1 MGDHCW
7 LVNIG
12 VKMKI
17 LVYICVILSF
27 GLVAAQE
34 GDVSKEFLNEW
45 ITKIHEMYNP
55 DLVKET
61 KTRQGKSLIP
71 KATTVAPTVR
81 PAPILKSAPY
91 KPIVKP
97 VRKYPNPTYKPVVFR
112 APSYLKPAP
121 KPAPYTPPVYP
132 KPSAKPI
139 SYSPTTYHRPTYK
152 PIVYKQTKPAVY
164 TPPVKAVKPVVY
176 HSPVPTV
183 APYKSP
189 AYKPLPRSYPK
200 TSYSKPKVV
209 FEKPTSYKP
218 VYTPSKKPAV
228 YAQDYA
234 YDGKANYN
242 YEYAVVNEYSGLN
255 FGANEGRDGYLTQ
268 GEYRVLLPDCRTQV
282 VKYNTADAYSGN
294 VAEVTYEGT
303 PCYNNYKKHS

>member
-45 ITKIHEMYNP
+45 ITKIHERYNP

-97 VRKYPNPTYKPVVFR
+97 VRTYPNPTYKPVVFR

-132 KPSAKPI
+132 KPAPKAI
-139 SYSPTTYHRPTYK
+139 SYTPATYPQPTYK
-152 PIVYKQTKPAVY
+152 PVVYKPTKPVAYSPPAYHKPAV
-164 TPPVKAVKPVVY
+164 AY
-176 HSPVPTV
+176 HLPVPTV
-183 APYKSP
+183 APYKPP
-189 AYKPLPRSYPK
+189 AYKPIPKTYQQPSYPK
-200 TSYSKPKVV
+200 SKIV
-209 FEKPTSYKP
+209 FKKPISYKP
-218 VYTPSKKPAV
+218 VHTPS
-228 YAQDYA
+228 
-234 YDGKANYN
+234 
-242 YEYAVVNEYSGLN
+242 
-255 FGANEGRDGYLTQ
+255 
-268 GEYRVLLPDCRTQV
+268 
-282 VKYNTADAYSGN
+282 
-294 VAEVTYEGT
+294 
-303 PCYNNYKKHS
+303 

>member
-12 VKMKI
+12 VTMKI
-17 LVYICVILSF
+17 LVLICAILSLGF
-27 GLVAAQE
+27 VAAQE

-45 ITKIHEMYNP
+45 ITKIHERYNP
-55 DLVKET
+55 DLVKES

-71 KATTVAPTVR
+71 KATTVAPTVT
-81 PAPILKSAPY
+81 PAPIVKSAPY

-97 VRKYPNPTYKPVVFR
+97 VRTYPNPTYKPVVFR
-112 APSYLKPAP
+112 APSYPKQAP

-132 KPSAKPI
+132 KPSPKPI
-139 SYSPTTYHRPTYK
+139 PYAPTTYHRPTYK
-152 PIVYKQTKPAVY
+152 PT
-164 TPPVKAVKPVVY
+164 
-176 HSPVPTV
+176 
-183 APYKSP
+183 

-200 TSYSKPKVV
+200 PSYSKPKVV
-209 FEKPTSYKP
+209 FEKPSSYKPAPSSYKP

-234 YDGKANYN
+234 YDGKANYK
-242 YEYAVVNEYSGLN
+242 YEYAVVDEYSGLN

-282 VKYNTADAYSGN
+282 VRYNTADAYSGN

-303 PCYNNYKKHS
+303 PCYNNYKKHL

>member
-12 VKMKI
+12 VTMKI
-17 LVYICVILSF
+17 LVLICATLSLGF
-27 GLVAAQE
+27 VAAQE

-45 ITKIHEMYNP
+45 ISKIHERYNP
-55 DLVKET
+55 DLVKDS
-61 KTRQGKSLIP
+61 KIRQGKSLIP
-71 KATTVAPTVR
+71 KATTVAPTVS
-81 PAPILKSAPY
+81 PAPIVKSAPY

-97 VRKYPNPTYKPVVFR
+97 AR
-112 APSYLKPAP
+112 
-121 KPAPYTPPVYP
+121 
-132 KPSAKPI
+132 
-139 SYSPTTYHRPTYK
+139 TYHRPTYK
-152 PIVYKQTKPAVY
+152 PIVYKQTKPVVY
-164 TPPVKAVKPVVY
+164 TPPVKAPQPVVY

-189 AYKPLPRSYPK
+189 SYKPLPRSYPK
-200 TSYSKPKVV
+200 PSYSKPKVV
-209 FEKPTSYKP
+209 FEKPNSYKLAPSSYKP

-242 YEYAVVNEYSGLN
+242 YEYAVVDEYSGLN

-294 VAEVTYEGT
+294 VAEVSYEGT
-303 PCYNNYKKHS
+303 PCYNNYKKHL